1 MGVTPPPFRHAKQES
16 LIMRKSFSSFLA
28 RSLLFAGIVATQ
40 NVFAGAADYVYTP
53 AVEYGEREVDFKIG
67 ASSPQAGNRTQ
78 GASIGYGYSLTEY
91 WFSEVY
97 LKQERS
103 GGTAANLAE
112 WENKFQLT
120 DTGEYPVD
128 FGLITE
134 LEAPVSSNAPWELKI
149 GPLLQTEFGK
159 LQLNGN
165 VLLARAFGKA
175 DSSGAPYTTNIA
187 YQWQA
192 KYRLQVLLEL
202 GLQGFGTMGK
212 WDSWDN
218 RADQI
223 HRIGPAVFGKLALGN
238 RQVIKYNAAWLFKA
252 SNAAP
257 SQTFR
262 MQVEY
267 EF

>member
-1 MGVTPPPFRHAKQES
+1 MK
-16 LIMRKSFSSFLA
+16 KSFVLSSLFA
-28 RSLLFAGIVATQ
+28 RGILFAGIVSAQ

-53 AVEYGEREVDFKIG
+53 AVEYGEREVDIKIG
-67 ASSPQAGNRTQ
+67 ATSPQAGNRAQ
-78 GASIGYGYSLTEY
+78 GASIGYGYSATEY
-91 WFSEVY
+91 WFTEVY
-97 LKQERS
+97 LIQERS
-103 GGTAANLAE
+103 GSSVANLAE

-128 FGLITE
+128 FGFITE
-134 LEAPVSSNAPWELKI
+134 LEAPLSSNASWEFKF

-165 VLLARAFGKA
+165 LLFERAFGMA
-175 DSSGAPYTTNIA
+175 NTSGVPYTTDIG

-192 KYRLQVLLEL
+192 KYRWQARLEF

-212 WDSWDN
+212 WDNWDN
-218 RADQI
+218 SADQN
-223 HRIGPAVFGKLALGN
+223 HRIGPAVFGKFALGG
-238 RQVIKYNAAWLFKA
+238 RQAIKYNAAWLFKA

-257 SQTFR
+257 NQTFR